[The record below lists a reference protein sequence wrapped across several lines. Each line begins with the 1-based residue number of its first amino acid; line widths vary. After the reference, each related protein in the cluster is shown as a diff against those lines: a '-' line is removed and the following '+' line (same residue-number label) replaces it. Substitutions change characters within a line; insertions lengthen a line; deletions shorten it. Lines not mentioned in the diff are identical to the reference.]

1 MRLPSNSG
9 FVDSYCIGGLSPGM
23 ACFHQGRYPV
33 SLLSGKLRVCAHLC
47 LSFQSERKVMMLT
60 RLALYSE
67 LMSCTYKLNPGPVLS
82 AGYISFSNWPFS
94 IWPDFCSAAWTG
106 PVLVGA
112 SFPSAESKAWT
123 SFRRSFP
130 M

>member
-1 MRLPSNSG
+1 MCLPGPVTLITTITMRLPSNSG

-33 SLLSGKLRVCAHLC
+33 SLRSGKLRVCAHLC

-67 LMSCTYKLNPGPVLS
+67 LMSCTYKLNPG
-82 AGYISFSNWPFS
+82 YINKSQKSV
-94 IWPDFCSAAWTG
+94 A
-106 PVLVGA
+106 
-112 SFPSAESKAWT
+112 
-123 SFRRSFP
+123 
-130 M
+130 

>member
-1 MRLPSNSG
+1 MCLPGPVTLITTITMRLPSNSG

-67 LMSCTYKLNPGPVLS
+67 LMSCTYKLNPGP
-82 AGYISFSNWPFS
+82 FS
-94 IWPDFCSAAWTG
+94 ICKFKCNVELST
-106 PVLVGA
+106 
-112 SFPSAESKAWT
+112 
-123 SFRRSFP
+123 
-130 M
+130 

>member
-33 SLLSGKLRVCAHLC
+33 SLRSGKLRVCAHLC
-47 LSFQSERKVMMLT
+47 LSFLWERKVMMLT

-67 LMSCTYKLNPGPVLS
+67 LMSCTYQVESRLPNYLGFFEFAHNARRRGEKLLQ
-82 AGYISFSNWPFS
+82 FLLRLFL
-94 IWPDFCSAAWTG
+94 DD
-106 PVLVGA
+106 
-112 SFPSAESKAWT
+112 
-123 SFRRSFP
+123 
-130 M
+130 